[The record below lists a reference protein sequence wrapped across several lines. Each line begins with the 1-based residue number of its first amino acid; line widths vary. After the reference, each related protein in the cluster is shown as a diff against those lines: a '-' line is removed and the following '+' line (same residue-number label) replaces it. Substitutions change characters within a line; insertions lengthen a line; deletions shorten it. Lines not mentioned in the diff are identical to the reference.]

1 MAALA
6 GFDVETIETQIVNRV
21 ITAMVDA
28 MKASDPNITEEKVRR
43 QYDVLVTAM
52 PVLVDGRPR
61 TAFVAHRQN
70 TAPGSPMLQINTED
84 GQPWQFIVPVGDP
97 AQVREAFIKAF
108 NLDEARTLLEQN
120 PGRGSVNDIRRRQQI
135 ENQAR
140 EGTEEF
146 RRMDRI
152 IRGVQEREGT
162 LITPGPAQRR

>member
-1 MAALA
+1 
-6 GFDVETIETQIVNRV
+6 
-21 ITAMVDA
+21 
-28 MKASDPNITEEKVRR
+28 
-43 QYDVLVTAM
+43 
-52 PVLVDGRPR
+52 
-61 TAFVAHRQN
+61 
-70 TAPGSPMLQINTED
+70 MLQINTKNGE
-84 GQPWQFIVPVGDP
+84 PWQFIVPVGDP

-120 PGRGSVNDIRRRQQI
+120 PGRGSVNDIRRRRQI

-146 RRMDRI
+146 RRMDQI